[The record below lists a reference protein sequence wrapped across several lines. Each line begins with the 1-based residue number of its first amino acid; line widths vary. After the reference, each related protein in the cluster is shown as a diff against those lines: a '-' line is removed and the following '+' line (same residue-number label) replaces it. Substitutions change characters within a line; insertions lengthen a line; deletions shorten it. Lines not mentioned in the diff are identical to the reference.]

1 MIWRVRMAH
10 IKAESRMQRNVTFVQ
25 KLQALLEPDQIRTG
39 VLLIVLMLFGMVLEM
54 LGVGLVLPVL
64 AIVTDPN
71 ALARFPVLFSVF
83 GFFGVGTATQLVLS
97 VMLAL
102 TMVYGVKAVFL
113 AYLSWYQS
121 SFVFS
126 IESRLSRRLFA
137 GYLTQPY
144 AFHLDSNSSLMI
156 RNAMTSVGLF
166 SGVIVAAATL
176 VSEVFVLIGIAALL
190 VFAEPVGVM
199 LVGGVLVVAG
209 YSFYRITKTRVSRWG
224 EARHIHEGLR
234 LKCIQEGLG
243 GVRDVKVLGR
253 EAQFVANYDKH
264 NEANAAVG
272 KRQAFVSALP
282 RLWLEF
288 LAVAG
293 ISALV
298 ILMLRE
304 GKPPEA
310 MVPTLGLFAAA
321 AFRLM
326 PSANKILVALQNLRY
341 HLPVVDTLYRERE
354 ILNPSLVP
362 PEIKLAGLRFN
373 NSLVIDHVD
382 YAYSGASKVV
392 LSDIC
397 LCIKKGTSV
406 GFVGP
411 SGAGKST
418 LINILLG
425 LLVPTRGSILV
436 DGQDIHADIRSWQCQ
451 IGYVPQSVFLMDD
464 SLRRNIAFG
473 LADDQ
478 IDHEAVDR
486 AVRAAQ
492 LSSFLK
498 SLPEGL
504 DTQVGERGIRLSGGQ
519 CQRIGIARA
528 LYHNPSILILDEA
541 SSSLDT
547 ETEEAVMSAVNQLR
561 NDKTIIIIA
570 HRLTTVSQ
578 CDDLYELADGVLR
591 KAQIY
596 MADGQVKYNSSMQ
609 GE

>member
-1 MIWRVRMAH
+1 
-10 IKAESRMQRNVTFVQ
+10 MQKEVTFVK
-25 KLQALLEPDQIRTG
+25 KLQELLEPDQIRTG
-39 VLLIVLMLFGMVLEM
+39 ALLIALMLFGMFLEM
-54 LGVGLVLPVL
+54 LGVGLVVPVL

-71 ALARFPVLFSVF
+71 AVARFPLLHSVSE
-83 GFFGVGTATQLVLS
+83 FFGVASAAQLAAL
-97 VMLAL
+97 VMLGL
-102 TMVYGVKAVFL
+102 TVVYGVKALFL
-113 AYLSWYQS
+113 AFLAWHQA
-121 SFVFS
+121 SFVFAV
-126 IESRLSRRLFA
+126 ESRLSRQLFA
-137 GYLTQPY
+137 GYLSQPY

-156 RNAMTSVGLF
+156 RNAMTGVGLF
-166 SGVIVAAATL
+166 SGAIVAAATL
-176 VSEVFVLIGIAALL
+176 VSEMFVLIGIAALL
-190 VFAEPVGVM
+190 VFAEPVGAVV
-199 LVGGVLVVAG
+199 VGGTLIVVG
-209 YSFYRITKTRVSRWG
+209 YSFYRVTKSRISRWG
-224 EARHIHEGLR
+224 EARHVHEGLR

-253 EAQFVANYDKH
+253 EAQFVANYDRH

-288 LAVAG
+288 LAVTG
-293 ISALV
+293 ITALV

-304 GKPPEA
+304 GKSPEA
-310 MVPTLGLFAAA
+310 MIPILGLFAAA

-326 PSANKILVALQNLRY
+326 PSANKVLVALQNLRY
-341 HLPVVDTLYRERE
+341 YLPVVDTLYEE
-354 ILNPSLVP
+354 KKILNLSLAHAEKKTMEP
-362 PEIKLAGLRFN
+362 RFN
-373 NSLVIDHVD
+373 DSLVIDHVN
-382 YAYSGASKVV
+382 YAYTGTSKVV

-397 LCIKKGTSV
+397 LCIKKGASI

-425 LLVPTRGSILV
+425 LLVPTRGGIFV
-436 DGQDIHADIRSWQCQ
+436 DGQDIHADIRSWQGQ
-451 IGYVPQSVFLMDD
+451 IGYVPQNVFVLDD

-473 LADDQ
+473 LSDDQ

-486 AVRAAQ
+486 AVHAAQ
-492 LSSFLK
+492 LSSFLE
-498 SLPEGL
+498 SLPDGL
-504 DTQVGERGIRLSGGQ
+504 DTQVGERGVRLSGGQ

-528 LYHNPSILILDEA
+528 LYHNPSVLILDEA

-547 ETEEAVMSAVNQLR
+547 DTEEAVMSSVNQLR

-596 MADGQVKYNSSMQ
+596 MTDGQVKYNSSIQ